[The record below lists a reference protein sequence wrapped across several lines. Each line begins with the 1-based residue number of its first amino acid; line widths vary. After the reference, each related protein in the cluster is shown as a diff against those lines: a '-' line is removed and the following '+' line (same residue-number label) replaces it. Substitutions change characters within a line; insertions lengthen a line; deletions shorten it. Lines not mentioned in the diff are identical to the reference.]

1 MTPTAVVAKWRA
13 NTRNERAAA
22 QEHFLDLCASL
33 DEPTP
38 NSDPTGAAYA
48 FEKGATK
55 ASGGEG
61 WADVWRR
68 GRFAWEY
75 KGKHKDLDAAH
86 RQLLQYAG
94 ALENPPLLVTS
105 DVERITIRTN
115 WTNAVSERHEVRLE
129 ELADRLHHGL
139 VLKIL

>member
-1 MTPTAVVAKWRA
+1 
-13 NTRNERAAA
+13 
-22 QEHFLDLCASL
+22 
-33 DEPTP
+33 
-38 NSDPTGAAYA
+38 
-48 FEKGATK
+48 
-55 ASGGEG
+55 
-61 WADVWRR
+61 VWRR

-105 DVERITIRTN
+105 DIERITIRTN

-129 ELADRLHHGL
+129 EIADTVRLGGSNRCSPIRSGCGPAQHGRR
-139 VLKIL
+139 

>member
-1 MTPTAVVAKWRA
+1 M
-13 NTRNERAAA
+13 
-22 QEHFLDLCASL
+22 LL

-75 KGKHKDLDAAH
+75 KGRRFSSSATESPI
-86 RQLLQYAG
+86 RVG
-94 ALENPPLLVTS
+94 AQFHAEPDWSALVRKLS
-105 DVERITIRTN
+105 R
-115 WTNAVSERHEVRLE
+115 A
-129 ELADRLHHGL
+129 
-139 VLKIL
+139 

>member
-1 MTPTAVVAKWRA
+1 MILTEFPAKWQA
-13 NTRNERAAA
+13 NTRNERAAS
-22 QEHFLDLCASL
+22 QKHFLDLCGL
-33 DEPTP
+33 PHEPTP

-55 ASGGEG
+55 ASGGDG

-75 KGKHKDLDAAH
+75 KGKHNELEAAH

-94 ALENPPLLVTS
+94 AL
-105 DVERITIRTN
+105 
-115 WTNAVSERHEVRLE
+115 
-129 ELADRLHHGL
+129 
-139 VLKIL
+139 